1 MSYNVKEKDGI
12 FEIIERGSDLVVAT
26 RKSNDEARKLA
37 RSLNLGSGFN
47 GFTPTFFTLK
57 YPDDRAKG
65 NTVQT

>member
-57 YPDDRAKG
+57 YPDDHAKG